1 MSNLILF
8 SLLILLLVVVQF
20 SRGMTIGRL
29 INLHLEAVGGAA
41 RVNDLHFLTLSGTM
55 RLPQLT
61 GTFRSECQRGVS
73 MRVDVDFP
81 ETGSATLLLGSGK
94 SEKQIRTGDTTNRH
108 PLSPGELPFAV
119 DSVDLFGT
127 FFLFRRKNATLKY
140 LGREVLEGTA
150 CYKISSVNP
159 SGGLSFHYLRCD
171 SLQQI
176 RSVKRVES
184 DGIWT
189 ERTTDFSDYRPHGSG
204 LVFPH
209 QISATGYS
217 LTVEQITT
225 R

>member
-41 RVNDLHFLTLSGTM
+41 RVKELQFLSFSGTM
-55 RLPQLT
+55 HLPHIT
-61 GTFRSECQRGVS
+61 GTFRSECQRGIS
-73 MRVDVDFP
+73 LRVDAEFP

-94 SEKQIRTGDTTNRH
+94 SEKRIRTGDTETSH
-108 PLSPGELPFAV
+108 PLSPEEMSFVV

-127 FFLFRRKNATLKY
+127 FFLFRRRNATLKY
-140 LGREVLEGTA
+140 LGREMLEENA
-150 CYKISSVNP
+150 CYKIGSVNP
-159 SGGLSFHYLRCD
+159 SGGQSFHYLRCD

-176 RSVKRVES
+176 RSVKRVENE
-184 DGIWT
+184 GKWT
-189 ERTTDFSDYRPHGSG
+189 DRITHFSDFRPHNSG
-204 LVFPH
+204 LVIPY
-209 QISATGYS
+209 QISASEYI
-217 LTVEQITT
+217 LNLEQITT